1 MLIFLTGATGFIGS
15 HVLPHLVAAGH
26 RVLGLTRSDA
36 GARQLQ
42 AAGAEVHRGD
52 LDDPATLRRG
62 AEKADAVVHCAFDHD
77 FSRFVENCQKDQRNI
92 SAMGEALVGS
102 ARPFLITSGSGMGAR
117 GPGQLSTEDHFD
129 TEHATPRKL
138 SEEAGMALAA
148 RGVNVSYLRLP
159 QVHDTRK
166 QGLITPL
173 IELARAKGRVAYLG
187 EGRNRMAAAHVS
199 DVARLYRSA
208 LERAE
213 PGARYHAV
221 AEEGVPMRAIAEA
234 VGRALK
240 LPVVSLSGDEAAD
253 YFGWMSMFAGLDMPA
268 SSAITREKLGWVP
281 TGPGLL
287 EDLERLEG

>member
-1 MLIFLTGATGFIGS
+1 
-15 HVLPHLVAAGH
+15 
-26 RVLGLTRSDA
+26 
-36 GARQLQ
+36 
-42 AAGAEVHRGD
+42 
-52 LDDPATLRRG
+52 
-62 AEKADAVVHCAFDHD
+62 
-77 FSRFVENCQKDQRNI
+77 VENCQKDQRNI